1 MAQYKMLCSP
11 KCQRESQGK
20 VKTLLGG
27 LKMHIPLKKTLD
39 KIPGGMMVV
48 PLFLGVLT
56 NTFFPEFLEIGHF
69 TTALFSKEASSTILA
84 CFMFLIG
91 SQINFKLAPKAIKKG
106 AILLSAKFIV
116 GAAIGI
122 TVAMIFGPAGVLGLS
137 PLALLAAL
145 LNANGGLYA
154 SLASSY
160 GDETD
165 VGAYALFSLKDG
177 PFFTLVALGASGLA
191 SIPFQALI
199 GVLIPILIGMILG
212 NIDPDMR
219 KFLGSSKLLL
229 IPFFSFPL
237 GAGMDLRTIIEAGGP
252 GVLLGLIAAITGIG
266 AYVLL
271 KLFKENPIV
280 GLATGSTAGNAVATP
295 AVVAAADPTLASIA
309 PAATAQVAAAC
320 VVSAIVC
327 PIIVSYVYKR
337 TERKK
342 EKKSIASAA

>member
-1 MAQYKMLCSP
+1 MIHGVIFRAASP
-11 KCQRESQGK
+11 KY
-20 VKTLLGG
+20 KTCLGG
-27 LKMHIPLKKTLD
+27 LIMHIPIKKTLD

-56 NTFFPEFLEIGHF
+56 NTFFPQFLEIGHF

-106 AILLSAKFIV
+106 AILLSGKFIV
-116 GAAIGI
+116 GAGIGI
-122 TVAMIFGPAGVLGLS
+122 TVAMIFGPAGILGLS
-137 PLALLAAL
+137 PLAILAAL

-191 SIPFQALI
+191 SIPFHALV
-199 GVLIPILIGMILG
+199 GVLIPIIIGMILG

-237 GAGMDLRTIIEAGGP
+237 GAGMNLKTIVEAGGP
-252 GVLLGLIAAITGIG
+252 GLLLGLIAAFTGIG
-266 AYVLL
+266 AYLLL

-295 AVVAAADPTLASIA
+295 AVVAAADPTLSSIA

-327 PIIVSYVYKR
+327 PIIVSYVFKR
-337 TERKK
+337 A
-342 EKKSIASAA
+342 EKKKAKNSIARAA